1 MTALTSAAE
10 ATSSLVSHP
19 VMSVRDLDVALGGH
33 PILTGINVDLHA
45 GEVVALVGPNGAG
58 KSTLLSALAGD
69 VTFERG
75 QVAVDGVPL
84 GDVPVAQLA
93 RRRAVQVQEARLS
106 FAFTV
111 VEVVRMGRAPWQ
123 GTDHD
128 LDDDDVIADALE
140 RSEMEGMAH
149 RRFPTLS
156 GGEKARV
163 AFSRA
168 LAQET
173 AVMLLDEPTA
183 ALDIR
188 HQEAV
193 LREVRSRASAGVAV
207 VVVLHDLTL
216 AGAYADRVVLLD
228 EGRVRAD
235 GPPRQV
241 LRADV
246 LSDVYRHAIYVID
259 DPHSGGL
266 IVVPARTSQASQR
279 SVPSLEPVSGHRAVP
294 DQPEPRLVSKER
306 HA

>member
-1 MTALTSAAE
+1 MSSATGIA
-10 ATSSLVSHP
+10 AADRTPAADAV
-19 VMSVRDLDVALGGH
+19 VMRAVGVDAVLGGQ
-33 PILTGINVDLHA
+33 PILTGIDLDLRA
-45 GEVVALVGPNGAG
+45 GEIVALVGPNGAG
-58 KSTLLSALAGD
+58 KSTLLAALAGD
-69 VTFERG
+69 VTPDRG
-75 QVAVDGVPL
+75 HVEVDGVRL
-84 GDVPVAQLA
+84 GDVPVGHLA
-93 RRRAVQVQEARLS
+93 RRRAVQVQESRLS

-128 LDDDDVIADALE
+128 LDDDRVIADALA
-140 RSEMEGMAH
+140 RSEMEDLSH

-173 AVMLLDEPTA
+173 GVLLLDEPTA

-193 LREVRSRASAGVAV
+193 LREVCGRAAAGVAV

-216 AGAYADRVVLLD
+216 AGTYADRIVLLD
-228 EGRVRAD
+228 GGVVRAD
-235 GPPRQV
+235 GTPRDV
-241 LRADV
+241 LRPEL
-246 LSDVYRHAIYVID
+246 LSDVYRHPIFVMD
-259 DPHSGGL
+259 DPRSDGV
-266 IVVPARTSQASQR
+266 IVVPARASR
-279 SVPSLEPVSGHRAVP
+279 DRVPSEHDPA
-294 DQPEPRLVSKER
+294 DLVSSKEL